1 LVETV
6 LTTSANFGVAM
17 RTRGGWLAILHSIRV
32 APERESPSRAD
43 EFEIS
48 VPDKRQHRGPHPDDA
63 CLFTPETL
71 PLLRSAVSDLSWLLT
86 RGYAPTSALKIVGDR
101 YALRERQ
108 RVAVARCACS
118 DAARER
124 RQRSQA
130 DLLEIAGRCLFI
142 DGYNVL
148 TSIEA
153 ALAGGVILHARD
165 GAYRDIASVHGT
177 WRKVQETVPAAELIG
192 GLLAELGAARA
203 VWHLDRP
210 VSNSGRLKTILEQT
224 AAAHGWPWE
233 IQLVPDPDKILRETD
248 QLVATADSGILDECG
263 RWVNLAR
270 VTIDRN
276 VPNAKVMKLSDCAGS
291 PQSVLGGGVITKRQ
305 AAPPA

>member
-1 LVETV
+1 LETR
-6 LTTSANFGVAM
+6 AH
-17 RTRGGWLAILHSIRV
+17 GGWLAILHSIRV
-32 APERESPSRAD
+32 APEREEVLIARKSSRD
-43 EFEIS
+43 QRGIS

-71 PLLRSAVSDLSWLLT
+71 PVLRNAVSDLSWLLT
-86 RGYAPTSALKIVGDR
+86 RGYAPTSSLKVVGDR

-108 RVAVARCACS
+108 RVGVARCACS
-118 DAARER
+118 DEARER
-124 RQRSQA
+124 RRRSQV
-130 DLLEIAGRCLFI
+130 DLVEAAGRCLFI

-153 ALAGGVILHARD
+153 ALAGGVILDARD
-165 GAYRDIASVHGT
+165 GAYRDMASVHGT

-192 GLLAELGAARA
+192 GLLAELSVARA

-210 VSNSGRLKTILEQT
+210 VSNSGRLKTLLEQT
-224 AAAHGWPWE
+224 AEAHGWPWE
-233 IQLVPDPDKILRETD
+233 IQLVPDPDKILRQTD

-270 VTIDRN
+270 AAIDRWIPN
-276 VPNAKVMKLSDCAGS
+276 VNLLELSGSCA
-291 PQSVLGGGVITKRQ
+291 
-305 AAPPA
+305 